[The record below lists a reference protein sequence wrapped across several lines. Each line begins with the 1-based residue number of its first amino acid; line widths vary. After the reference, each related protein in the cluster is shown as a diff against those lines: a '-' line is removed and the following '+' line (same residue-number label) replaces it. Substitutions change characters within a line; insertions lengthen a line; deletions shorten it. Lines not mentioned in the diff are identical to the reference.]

1 MTNIFI
7 DDLPG
12 KKCQIP
18 FLIRRENSIKH
29 DNHNVRAKTTTAQQ
43 IDFKR
48 QNMTFMKKIYV
59 RSIKEVNDFS
69 LCSSRKSEKKNHVK
83 VEITHVQ
90 ADVESII
97 LGLVDSIFLSLERHC
112 CCYIFRGRSCHL
124 LIKKTENGFML
135 GCTHI
140 THLENHLANKSH
152 LFHPHI

>member
-48 QNMTFMKKIYV
+48 QNMTFIKKIY
-59 RSIKEVNDFS
+59 IWTLQGNP
-69 LCSSRKSEKKNHVK
+69 KKKFHVK
-83 VEITHVQ
+83 VEITHVK

-97 LGLVDSIFLSLERHC
+97 LGLVDSIFLSLASLLLL
-112 CCYIFRGRSCHL
+112 YI
-124 LIKKTENGFML
+124 
-135 GCTHI
+135 
-140 THLENHLANKSH
+140 
-152 LFHPHI
+152 

>member
-48 QNMTFMKKIYV
+48 QNMTFIKKHI
-59 RSIKEVNDFS
+59 SGHFKEIQ
-69 LCSSRKSEKKNHVK
+69 KKFHVK